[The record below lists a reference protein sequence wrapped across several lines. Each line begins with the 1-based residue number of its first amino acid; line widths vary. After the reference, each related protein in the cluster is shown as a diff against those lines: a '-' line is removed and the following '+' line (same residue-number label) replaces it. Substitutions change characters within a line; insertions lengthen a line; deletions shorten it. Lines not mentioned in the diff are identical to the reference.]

1 MKILIVNDDGI
12 EGKGLISLSKTIHG
26 MGHEVVIIAP
36 DKEMSCTSHS
46 ITFNSHINYK
56 PYAVFDGVKSY
67 AVSGTPV
74 DCVKF
79 GINQI
84 LKHTPDLVISGI
96 NNTCN
101 IGTDVLYSG
110 TVSAAIEGSILGV
123 KSIALSYNCDDGEYE
138 YVCNFIKNNLI
149 KLVDIMP
156 NSSSILNINFPY
168 YKDIKGVKFCSTGE
182 RRFNDYYV
190 YEDAKGYYI
199 TGSPV
204 EIPNASDSDVLAFAN
219 GNITISPIKVSFTDY
234 NLLSSLSDKELEL

>member
-56 PYAVFDGVKSY
+56 PHTVFDGVKSY

-84 LKHTPDLVISGI
+84 LKYRPDLVISGI

-123 KSIALSYNCDDGEYE
+123 KSIALSYNCDDDEYD
-138 YVCNFIKNNLI
+138 YVCNFIRNNLI

-156 NSSSILNINFPY
+156 NSSVLNINFPY
-168 YKDIKGVKFCSTGE
+168 YKKIKGVKFCSTGE

-199 TGSPV
+199 TGSP
-204 EIPNASDSDVLAFAN
+204 INTPNELDSDVLAFEE

-234 NLLSSLSDKELEL
+234 NLLNCLADKELEI